1 MQLTQKAWKKI
12 EYAVS
17 GVLLVLLAGL
27 MLYLTYQQAWYA
39 INGLTDEAYHSDILA
54 YMKEVQGIDS
64 GYSFPYPIMFWL
76 MRLLH
81 LVMPITWAVAIV
93 ITILQC
99 LSFVLL
105 RYYFKKYLGMGVVQ
119 SKGSGGQG
127 MDRQNGWCQVLTT
140 LAAFGVLFC
149 SMIFVYNHPFPG
161 TRFYY
166 MGVFSPNPFHNATY
180 IAARPFAIIAVFLFA
195 DLLDEYEKRPDMKKA
210 LAFSAILLLAT
221 MTKPSFT
228 IVFCGAAGLIM
239 LYRLFR
245 SKCSNFKN
253 TVLMGCMFI
262 PTFVDL
268 LYQFGGVFMGTDSK
282 GQEAGIGFELFRVWR
297 EYCSNYLV
305 AIILLIFF
313 PLIGLVF
320 QYRKLRTHTI
330 YRFGWQM
337 YGMSLAMFILLYEKG
352 FRAVDANFS
361 WGYMIGAFFLIM
373 ASLLVLLEDTFKAK
387 AHSLKLLVQW
397 GAFGLQVACGIF
409 YFGMILLGYSY
420 Y

>member
-17 GVLLVLLAGL
+17 GILLVLLAGL
-27 MLYLTYQQAWYA
+27 MLYLTYKQAWYA
-39 INGLTDEAYHSDILA
+39 MNGLTDEAYHSDILA

-64 GYSFPYPIMFWL
+64 GYSFPYPVMFWL
-76 MRLLH
+76 ARLFH
-81 LVMPITWAVAIV
+81 MVMPITWSVAMV

-105 RYYFKKYLGMGVVQ
+105 RYYFKRYLGG
-119 SKGSGGQG
+119 KGWQ
-127 MDRQNGWCQVLTT
+127 QVLAT

-253 TVLMGCMFI
+253 TVLLGCMFI

-268 LYQFGGVFMGTDSK
+268 LYQFGGVFTGTDSK

-313 PLIGLVF
+313 PLIGLLF

-330 YRFGWQM
+330 YRFVWQL
-337 YGMSLAMFILLYEKG
+337 YGMGLAMFILLYEKG

-361 WGYMIGAFFLIM
+361 WGYMIGAFFLFM
-373 ASLLVLLEDTFKAK
+373 TSLLVLLEDTFQARTY
-387 AHSLKLLVQW
+387 SLKLLVQW
-397 GAFGLQVACGIF
+397 GAFGIHAACGIF
-409 YFGMILLGYSY
+409 YFGMIFLGYSY

>member
-1 MQLTQKAWKKI
+1 MHVTKKAWKKI
-12 EYAVS
+12 EYAVC
-17 GVLLVLLAGL
+17 GVSLFFLAGL

-81 LVMPITWAVAIV
+81 LVMPIEWAASIV
-93 ITILQC
+93 ITSLQC
-99 LSFVLL
+99 LSFLLL
-105 RYYFKKYLGMGVVQ
+105 RYYFRRYLGQ
-119 SKGSGGQG
+119 
-127 MDRQNGWCQVLTT
+127 QVLAT
-140 LAAFGVLFC
+140 LAAFGLLFC
-149 SMIFVYNHPFPG
+149 SMIFVYNHPFPC
-161 TRFYY
+161 TKFYY

-180 IAARPFAIIAVFLFA
+180 IAARPFAVIAVFLFI
-195 DLLDEYEKRPDMKKA
+195 DLLDEYQKHLNIKKA
-210 LAFSAILLLAT
+210 LAFSGILLTAT

-245 SKCSNFKN
+245 SKFTNFKN
-253 TVLMGCMFI
+253 TIALGCMFI

-297 EYCSNYLV
+297 EYCTNYLM
-305 AIILLIFF
+305 AIVLLIFF
-313 PLIGLVF
+313 PLAVLVF

-337 YGMSLAMFILLYEKG
+337 YGMSLMMFILLYEKG

-361 WGYMIGAFFLIM
+361 WGYMIGAFFLFM

-387 AHSLKLLVQW
+387 GHSLKLLVQW

>member
-1 MQLTQKAWKKI
+1 MQLTQKAWQKI

-17 GVLLVLLAGL
+17 SLLLALLVGL

-54 YMKEVQGIDS
+54 YMKEAMGIDS

-76 MRLLH
+76 TRLLN
-81 LVMPITWAVAIV
+81 LVMPITWSVAIV
-93 ITILQC
+93 ITVLQC

-105 RYYFKKYLGMGVVQ
+105 RYYFRKYLGFEVAKNKEPGG
-119 SKGSGGQG
+119 KGQK
-127 MDRQNGWCQVLTT
+127 NGWQQVFTT
-140 LAAFGVLFC
+140 LAAFGLLFC

-180 IAARPFAIIAVFLFA
+180 IASRPFAVIVVFLFA
-195 DLLDEYEKRPDMKKA
+195 DLLTEYEKRLDVKKA
-210 LAFSAILLLAT
+210 LAFGGILLLAT

-228 IVFCGAAGLIM
+228 IIFCGAAGLIM
-239 LYRLFR
+239 LYRMFR
-245 SKCSNFKN
+245 SKFANFKN
-253 TVLMGCMFI
+253 TILLGCMFI

-268 LYQFGGVFMGTDSK
+268 LYQFGGVFTGTDSK
-282 GQEAGIGFELFRVWR
+282 GQEAGIGVALFRVWR

-305 AIILLIFF
+305 AMILLIAF
-313 PLIGLVF
+313 PLVALVF
-320 QYRKLRTHTI
+320 QYRKLRTNTL
-330 YRFGWQM
+330 YRFGWQI
-337 YGMSLAMFILLYEKG
+337 YGMSLVMFVLLYEKG

-361 WGYMIGAFFLIM
+361 WGYMIGAFFLFM
-373 ASLLVLLEDTFKAK
+373 TSLLVLLEDTFKAR
-387 AHSLKLLVQW
+387 AHSFKLLVQW
-397 GAFGLQVACGIF
+397 CAFGVHVACGIF
-409 YFGMILLGYSY
+409 YFGMIFLGYSY